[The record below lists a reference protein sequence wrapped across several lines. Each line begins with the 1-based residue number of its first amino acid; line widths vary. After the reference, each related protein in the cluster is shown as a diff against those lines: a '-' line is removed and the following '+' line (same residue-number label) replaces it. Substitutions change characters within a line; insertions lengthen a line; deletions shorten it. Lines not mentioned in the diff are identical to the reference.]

1 LDGTSLKIKE
11 KKRKNTLVQRLC
23 EERSKQAYFYQVVL
37 TRWGPIL
44 KADEQMLVESQY
56 NKNNCLKLDMT

>member
-1 LDGTSLKIKE
+1 M
-11 KKRKNTLVQRLC
+11 QRLC